1 MPVPSPHTGLT
12 IRPSARL
19 VPWLRSWRTG
29 LVPYDA
35 VVDAVVEEIDGG
47 DDIEHVVADIPDS
60 WHPVSLADAPTLF
73 SRIHPDDI
81 RLILPAP
88 GDPRGLPVKGDFTA
102 AALGTGEAVIAGTVG
117 LVPEITTHVS
127 GSGDQWQSVTW
138 RVYACGPV
146 KPVPPVSPGEAEAEL
161 AEALHTATGRLV
173 ALDVARWRPEL
184 GVALTQ
190 LRRSEHGMDL
200 PPGYDQRARRLYA
213 RAGVLE
219 RVLAIADADAPGGA
233 VNVHEAGERDAA
245 LRPLGAACRQALTA
259 ACNARVG

>member
-1 MPVPSPHTGLT
+1 MQVPSPHTGLT

-35 VVDAVVEEIDGG
+35 VVDAVVEELDGG
-47 DDIEHVVADIPDS
+47 DDIEHVVVDVPDS
-60 WHPVSLADAPTLF
+60 WHPVSLSEAPSLF
-73 SRIHPDDI
+73 SKTHPDDI
-81 RLILPAP
+81 RLVLPAP
-88 GDPRGLPVKGDFTA
+88 GDPRGLPVKGAFTG
-102 AALGTGEAVIAGTVG
+102 AALTTGEAVIAGPVG
-117 LVPEITTHVS
+117 LVPEITAHVS

-138 RVYACGPV
+138 RVYQCGPIN
-146 KPVPPVSPGEAEAEL
+146 PVPPMSPGEAEGEL
-161 AEALHTATGRLV
+161 SEALHIATGQLV

-219 RVLAIADADAPGGA
+219 RVLAIADGDAPGAA
-233 VNVHEAGERDAA
+233 VNVHEATARDAA
-245 LRPLGAACRQALTA
+245 LRPLGVACRQALTA
-259 ACNARVG
+259 ACNARIS